1 MNLLKNINLK
11 VQVIGNNKKKDTIKF
26 QELALPIKNNHS
38 NEPNGK
44 LALDLRCKNAS
55 DNKPPNPNI

>member
-1 MNLLKNINLK
+1 MNLLKNINLTK
-11 VQVIGNNKKKDTIKF
+11 SNKKKDNIKF